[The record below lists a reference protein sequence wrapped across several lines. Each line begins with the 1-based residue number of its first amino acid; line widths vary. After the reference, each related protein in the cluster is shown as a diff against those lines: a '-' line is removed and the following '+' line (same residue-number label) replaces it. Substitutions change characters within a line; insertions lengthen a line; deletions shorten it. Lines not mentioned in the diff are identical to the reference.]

1 MYIEK
6 LEVKGFGK
14 LKNRSIRL
22 RKGINL
28 IYGDNEAGKSTLQWF
43 ITGMLYGLKNGKQGR
58 NSLMQPQKRFSPWGG
73 GVFRGAMVYVL
84 NDGSTYRLERD
95 FQNGTVQ
102 LYDSNFNNIT
112 NSFPVGRDKQ
122 PMIAERQFGIDE
134 ATFERT
140 ALIRQM
146 EVRLDENSAASLA
159 SRLANVSSTGF
170 EELSFSR
177 AEKALTQALKNNV
190 GTDRT
195 TTQPLDKLEARLK
208 QLELSRDRL
217 EKQRSQ
223 SLLAREELKRVQNQI
238 EQLKKNTRYLEHI
251 STLVGIREAL
261 DSNLKKETGLKEIL
275 KHLAE
280 LDKTPVSPVT
290 DSMHNG
296 PVTNSFHVPAINNSS
311 GKGKGSGAAPVLY
324 LSSAVVFAVLSVY
337 IAITKGWPHA
347 WQLIL
352 VLCAGVVCAAA
363 AGVAGL
369 RRNATGYRQRALPDK
384 EKSTTGLLTEDTRDI
399 EAAEAAIRSGEREAE
414 RNTAFKSI
422 FGSASLLC
430 GKQIRDI
437 VAVKE
442 ELRGTEAELDLLS
455 TELERGIAAA
465 KAIHDAQDS
474 ISHYD
479 TQESVFHI
487 NELDTRLYDSGI
499 AELKSL
505 LQEESERYKSLSLE
519 AALKE
524 KYYEGLL
531 QDVLLENEE
540 LQQVVEEAAA
550 IKENISLLRF
560 KGSAL
565 KLAHEVLTEAGLE
578 IKNSFAPD
586 LNNAMSSVINGLT
599 AGKYDDLR
607 GDDKLFLNVAVPESG
622 DVKNALSL
630 SGAAT
635 DQMYLALRLA
645 MTGILHTG
653 KEELPL
659 IMDEAF
665 SQFDDKRTELALQYL
680 YHAYESKQALIFTC
694 KQREVELAQKICGSD
709 LNLVL
714 L

>member
-14 LKNRSIRL
+14 LKNRSML
-22 RKGINL
+22 LKKGINL

-43 ITGMLYGLKNGKQGR
+43 ITGMLYGLKNGKPGR
-58 NSLMQPQKRFSPWGG
+58 NGLMQPQKRFSPWDG

-95 FQNGTVQ
+95 FQKGTVH

-112 NSFPVGRDKQ
+112 DSFPVGRDKQ

-251 STLVGIREAL
+251 GTLVEIREAL

-280 LDKTPVSPVT
+280 LDKTPVTPVT
-290 DSMHNG
+290 DSIHNG
-296 PVTNSFHVPAINNSS
+296 TVINNSS
-311 GKGKGSGAAPVLY
+311 GKGKGIGAASVLY
-324 LSSAVVFAVLSVY
+324 LSCAVVFAVLSVY
-337 IAITKGWPHA
+337 IAVTKGWPHA

-352 VLCAGVVCAAA
+352 VLCTGVVCAVA

-369 RRNATGYRQRALPDK
+369 RRNATGYGQRALPDK
-384 EKSTTGLLTEDTRDI
+384 EKSTTGLLSEDTRDI
-399 EAAEAAIRSGEREAE
+399 KAAEASITCGEREAE
-414 RNTAFKSI
+414 RNTALKSI
-422 FGSASLLC
+422 FVSASLLC
-430 GKQIRDI
+430 GKQMRDI

-442 ELRGTEAELDLLS
+442 ELHGTEAELELLS

-465 KAIHDAQDS
+465 KAIHDAQDI
-474 ISHYD
+474 ISQYD
-479 TQESVFHI
+479 TQESVFYI
-487 NELDTRLYDSGI
+487 NELDTRLYDSSI
-499 AELKSL
+499 VELKSL

-531 QDVLLENEE
+531 QDALLENEE

-550 IKENISLLRF
+550 IKEKISLLRF

-586 LNNAMSSVINGLT
+586 LNSAMSSVINGLT

-622 DVKNALSL
+622 DVKNAISL

-645 MTGILHTG
+645 MAGILHTG

-665 SQFDDKRTELALQYL
+665 AQFDDKRTELALQYL
-680 YHAYESKQALIFTC
+680 YHAYEKKQALIFTC

-709 LNLVL
+709 LNLAVL
-714 L
+714 